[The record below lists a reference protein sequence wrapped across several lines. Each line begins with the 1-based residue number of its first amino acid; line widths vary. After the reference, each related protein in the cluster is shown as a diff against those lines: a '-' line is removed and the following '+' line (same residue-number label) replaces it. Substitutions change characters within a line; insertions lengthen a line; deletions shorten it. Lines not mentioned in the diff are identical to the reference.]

1 MLVIHNKVYLEITIT
16 IMVQI
21 KRLNTRTTFFFGD
34 CDTAEGAER
43 MPDVRQASDAALTD
57 YRQLM
62 TFILSNGQNPT

>member
-1 MLVIHNKVYLEITIT
+1 MLVIHNKVYHAITIT

-43 MPDVRQASDAALTD
+43 MPDVRQASRCVRRGVDGL
-57 YRQLM
+57 
-62 TFILSNGQNPT
+62 